1 MVLLTAYIKTF
12 SVYADNIL
20 SDFVVAV
27 VIICMN
33 IFIINGEYQR
43 NIQEQKCEYLINLA
57 TVRFSPLTYNTDFQ
71 TGSDQ
76 QIWFSPLYFFR
87 EVLSSF
93 ILYICTLIISE
104 VSVKYSLFSD
114 GKHNYE

>member
-71 TGSDQ
+71 TGGCITSK
-76 QIWFSPLYFFR
+76 FGFHLSTSSEKFFQ
-87 EVLSSF
+87 VSY
-93 ILYICTLIISE
+93 YIYAL
-104 VSVKYSLFSD
+104 
-114 GKHNYE
+114 